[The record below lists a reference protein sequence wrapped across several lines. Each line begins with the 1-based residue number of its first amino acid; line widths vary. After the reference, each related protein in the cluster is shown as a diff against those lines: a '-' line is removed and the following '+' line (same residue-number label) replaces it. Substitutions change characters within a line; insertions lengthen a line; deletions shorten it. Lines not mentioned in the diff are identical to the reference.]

1 MKEIF
6 RSIQAVSSPKK
17 QGRHG
22 GSIRYRRR
30 DEDEFELPVDVP
42 KGHFPVY
49 VGEQRRRYIVPLSF
63 LEDPKFQMLLQRAEE
78 EYGFEHKMGLTI
90 PCEETVF
97 RSLADLLDHHNSRKQ
112 RWH

>member
-6 RSIQAVSSPKK
+6 RSIQAVSSPRK
-17 QGRHG
+17 GGHG
-22 GSIRYRRR
+22 SFRYKRRN
-30 DEDEFELPVDVP
+30 EDEFELPVDVP

-63 LEDPKFQMLLQRAEE
+63 LEEPKFQMLLQRAEE

-97 RSLADLLDHHNSRKQ
+97 RSLTHLLDPNSRKQ

>member
-6 RSIQAVSSPKK
+6 RSIQVVSSPKK
-17 QGRHG
+17 GRY
-22 GSIRYRRR
+22 GSFRYKKQN
-30 DEDEFELPVDVP
+30 EEEFELPVDVP

-97 RSLADLLDHHNSRKQ
+97 RSLTDLLDHNSRKQ